1 MCQNQILSSKYPLRI
16 RIGKKQPVNWMT
28 WWYAHE
34 QYVDDAYILFLFLEP
49 DRTKWIFRKYKMAL
63 ISIISTVVLIYRNIT
78 WLLFVTYRFAFWKI
92 SNHVFS
98 LVPSEWSLRCSSIT
112 TRRSMQQKFCRQ
124 VNTVKKAKWNNVN
137 VYKRAHHYYMWFIF
151 IYLTRWT
158 SILKTVLKSK

>member
-1 MCQNQILSSKYPLRI
+1 MQIVHFNVIYCSRYITMLSYSLEYYKNNHVDKLTCQNRILFYEYPLRI
-16 RIGKKQPVNWMT
+16 LISKKQPVNWMT

-98 LVPSEWSLRCSSIT
+98 RTFRMVT
-112 TRRSMQQKFCRQ
+112 SM
-124 VNTVKKAKWNNVN
+124 
-137 VYKRAHHYYMWFIF
+137 
-151 IYLTRWT
+151 
-158 SILKTVLKSK
+158 